1 MVGNQ
6 QLLIG
11 GGIILILL
19 FAMMNT
25 KDKKPQPTQLIILPP
40 DQPDRPD
47 RPVLGGGEDES
58 ESMADSSV
66 PYPPKEKGG
75 KGDDY
80 DHRMNESL
88 RHIQAGHN
96 KLNDQTRELFVKLNA
111 WSRQTMVL
119 GTALTDNVR
128 QLCTDITNLNQKIRV
143 FLREF
148 NLRRDSTNYTV
159 LHNIL
164 SQNMWYWHQLQL
176 MLQSSEHHKDVGRI
190 ALMIR
195 EPTDS

>member
-25 KDKKPQPTQLIILPP
+25 KDKKPQPTQLVFLPP

-66 PYPPKEKGG
+66 AYPKEKGG
-75 KGDDY
+75 KGDY
-80 DHRMNESL
+80 DHRKDEKL
-88 RHIQAGHN
+88 KEIQEGSDQ
-96 KLNDQTRELFVKLNA
+96 LNDQTRELFVKLNA

-119 GTALTDNVR
+119 GTALTDNLR
-128 QLCTDITNLNQKIRV
+128 QLCTHITNLNQKIRD
-143 FLREF
+143 FIREF
-148 NLRRDSTNYTV
+148 NLPRYAGNYIV
-159 LHNIL
+159 LQNML
-164 SQNMWYWHQLQL
+164 GQNMWYWHKLQL
-176 MLQSSEHHKDVGRI
+176 MLQSS
-190 ALMIR
+190 
-195 EPTDS
+195 